1 MCVRIQLII
10 HLFTSSKTHR
20 RVAIIELVLLLTS
33 NTTITQSFWFKL
45 EPSSVR
51 RWKMH
56 VMTMMFSD
64 TKWLCGLRHVKTQ
77 VDTVHSMFLCLCLC
91 SVLFAKYGR
100 TRVAYACSTA
110 ALCVCLDSK

>member
-64 TKWLCGLRHVKTQ
+64 TKHTDSCRT
-77 VDTVHSMFLCLCLC
+77 CLVG
-91 SVLFAKYGR
+91 SVG
-100 TRVAYACSTA
+100 S
-110 ALCVCLDSK
+110 DMSKHR